1 MNHPSHPES
10 EVVAPFAAAFVVTSF
25 SILIVGAPVLPAAG
39 KEIFLR
45 EEFNDLE
52 RWKPL
57 TFPRIE
63 RHSSYFIEEK
73 GNERFLRA
81 ESDASASGIVLR
93 ETFPVGEYPRVRWR
107 WKAGKVYE
115 KGDARTRK
123 GDDYPIRLYVIFPF
137 DPDRAGIGERMKYGA
152 ARLLYG
158 EYPPGSALNYI
169 WANRKGRAKVIP
181 NAFTG
186 KAMMIVMRGPD
197 EVGSWQVEEVDIVRD
212 YREAFGEDPPAT
224 AGIAIMND
232 SDNTGESSVSHVD
245 YLEISR

>member
-1 MNHPSHPES
+1 VRLS
-10 EVVAPFAAAFVVTSF
+10 APLAAA
-25 SILIVGAPVLPAAG
+25 LAAIVFASLAVGTPPLPAAE
-39 KEIFLR
+39 KEVFLL
-45 EEFNDLE
+45 EEFDDLE

-57 TFPRIE
+57 TFPKIE
-63 RHSSYFIEEK
+63 RHSRYSIEEK
-73 GNERFLRA
+73 GEERFLRA

-137 DPDRAGIGERMKYGA
+137 DPESAGFGERIKYGA

-158 EYPPGSALNYI
+158 EYPPGSALNYV
-169 WANRKGRAKVIP
+169 WANRQGEARVIP

-186 KAMMIVMRGPD
+186 KAMMIVLRGPE

-212 YREAFGEDPPAT
+212 YREVFGEDPPAT
-224 AGIAIMND
+224 ATIAIMND

-245 YLEISR
+245 YLEIFR

>member
-1 MNHPSHPES
+1 MRE
-10 EVVAPFAAAFVVTSF
+10 
-25 SILIVGAPVLPAAG
+25 PVDLFCPAA
-39 KEIFLR
+39 EPLVVPRSHDCIALFLGSDAEYHEQFR
-45 EEFNDLE
+45 H
-52 RWKPL
+52 
-57 TFPRIE
+57 FPGTYYV
-63 RHSSYFIEEK
+63 SAGWVEEK
-73 GNERFLRA
+73 GEERFLRA

-93 ETFPVGEYPRVRWR
+93 ETFPVHEYPRVRWR

-137 DPDRAGIGERMKYGA
+137 DPDRAGFGEGLKYGA

-169 WANRKGRAKVIP
+169 WANRKVEARAIP

-186 KAMMIVMRGPD
+186 KAMMIVLRGPE

-212 YREAFGEDPPAT
+212 YREVFGEDPPAT

-245 YLEISR
+245 YLELSR

>member
-1 MNHPSHPES
+1 M
-10 EVVAPFAAAFVVTSF
+10 APLAAAVVVIAALLLSTGIS
-25 SILIVGAPVLPAAG
+25 PLPAA
-39 KEIFLR
+39 ERSVFLR
-45 EEFNDLE
+45 EEFDDLE

-57 TFPRIE
+57 TFPKVE
-63 RHSSYFIEEK
+63 RHSRYSIEEK
-73 GNERFLRA
+73 GMERFLRA

-93 ETFPVGEYPRVRWR
+93 ETFPVAEYPRMRWR

-115 KGDARTRK
+115 KGDARSRE
-123 GDDYPIRLYVIFPF
+123 GDDYPLRLYVMFPY
-137 DPDRAGIGERMKYGA
+137 DPDRAGFGERVKYGA

-169 WANRKGRAKVIP
+169 WANRRGQERVMP
-181 NAFTG
+181 NAFAG
-186 KAMMIVMRGPD
+186 RAMMIVLRGPED
-197 EVGSWQVEEVDIVRD
+197 VGSWRVEEVDIVRD

-245 YLEISR
+245 YLEIFR